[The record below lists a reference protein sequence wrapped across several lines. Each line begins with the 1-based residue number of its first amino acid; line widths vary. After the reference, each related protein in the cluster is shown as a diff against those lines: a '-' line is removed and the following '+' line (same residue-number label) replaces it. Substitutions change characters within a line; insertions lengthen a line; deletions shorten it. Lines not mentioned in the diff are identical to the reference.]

1 MQLDSTPYANSR
13 NRRAITERN
22 GVLGKECVYCGVWKP
37 LEGGF
42 TKGPYDGKDHRC
54 RECKKIKKVEAHAA
68 SIIDDTP
75 RPIGY
80 AMLRYEG
87 AEIAFEMD
95 RSQVSLTDLWI
106 AADRPKSGD
115 PNAWLD
121 QDGTRA
127 LLAQYAQQSNS
138 LLEGVYTARQGAHG
152 GTWAPRE
159 IALAYAMY
167 LNPAL
172 HLAVLRFVLN
182 RAEEFAQGSAPP
194 QALALMQQLIQQQ
207 NAVLS
212 AVGLL
217 PSIKQDT
224 GSTRAA
230 LSGVE
235 MIRVRQ
241 VIRCQIYIFRLLPDS
256 PFYALAM
263 RKCRAQ
269 PRVHEHVI
277 AIGRTGADGD
287 VHELRLAD
295 YGGKFPFQASDYEL
309 LSVIQTDREESEG
322 VLLRHPM
329 IGCACFALPNGGR
342 SKTFLTA
349 TDEGLNAYRALT
361 SGYYTHETLCGMFG
375 DGSQLGL
382 WQ

>member
-1 MQLDSTPYANSR
+1 MESIPYENSR
-13 NRRAITERN
+13 NRRPITEHN

-54 RECKKIKKVEAHAA
+54 RECKKLKNQKPNSAIV
-68 SIIDDTP
+68 IDDTP
-75 RPIGY
+75 RQIGY

-106 AADRPKSGD
+106 AAGRPENKRPD
-115 PNAWLD
+115 DWLN
-121 QDGTRA
+121 QKQTLELIAQLSIAKLDG
-127 LLAQYAQQSNS
+127 NC
-138 LLEGVYTARQGAHG
+138 TARQGAHG
-152 GTWAPRE
+152 GTWAARE

-172 HLAVLRFVLN
+172 HLAVLQFVIG
-182 RAEEFAQGSAPP
+182 RADEFARSGAPD

-217 PSIKQDT
+217 PRIDQN
-224 GSTRAA
+224 TRTTAA
-230 LSGVE
+230 TLSGIE
-235 MIRVRQ
+235 TIIKKQ
-241 VIRCQIYIFRLLPDS
+241 IIRCQVYIFRLLPNS

-263 RKCRAQ
+263 RKCRTQ

-295 YGGKFPFQASDYEL
+295 YGGKFPFQPSDYEL
-309 LSVIQTDREESEG
+309 LSVIQTDKEDSEG

-329 IGCACFALPNGGR
+329 EGCARFYLPNGGR

-349 TDEGLNAYRALT
+349 TDGGLNAYRSLA
-361 SGYYTHETLCGMFG
+361 SGYYTHETLCMMFD
-375 DGSQLGL
+375 DGTQLGL
-382 WQ
+382 W